1 MSSAYQTS
9 NVPKSAKSKG
19 DPFGIPSTP
28 SRCYSSPLPE
38 TSRPG
43 GKSCYSPPPPPR
55 HSARVVG
62 GSELAADS
70 VFLELNS
77 GRSILNLD
85 KPVDFSSICL
95 PRKALYKG
103 LEGENGNRRSVR
115 PRIDSDFILASPS
128 YPHFPSSPSSFSA
141 GNINEEKEDDM
152 PSIVSSIR
160 LPLRLT
166 RRARSPVAPRMTGR
180 FLKQSFVPI
189 QPGHDDDD
197 DDEENQN
204 EG

>member
-1 MSSAYQTS
+1 MLSAYQTS

-19 DPFGIPSTP
+19 DSFGIPSTP
-28 SRCYSSPLPE
+28 SRCYSSPSPE

-55 HSARVVG
+55 HSTRVVG
-62 GSELAADS
+62 GSEPDADS
-70 VFLELNS
+70 VFFELNS
-77 GRSILNLD
+77 GRSILNPA
-85 KPVDFSSICL
+85 KTIDFSSICL
-95 PRKALYKG
+95 SRKALYKEF
-103 LEGENGNRRSVR
+103 EGENGNRRSVR
-115 PRIDSDFILASPS
+115 PHIDSGFILVSPS
-128 YPHFPSSPSSFSA
+128 YPHFPSSPSSFST
-141 GNINEEKEDDM
+141 GDISEEVEDDM

-160 LPLRLT
+160 LPLRIT
-166 RRARSPVAPRMTGR
+166 RARSPVTPRMAGR

-189 QPGHDDDD
+189 QPRHDDDD